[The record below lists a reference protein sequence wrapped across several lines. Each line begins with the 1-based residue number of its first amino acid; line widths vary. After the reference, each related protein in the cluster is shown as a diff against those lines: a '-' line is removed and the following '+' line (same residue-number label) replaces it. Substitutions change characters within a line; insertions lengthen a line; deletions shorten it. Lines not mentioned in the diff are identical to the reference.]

1 MGKILLLTIILV
13 MATVISIE
21 SSEIRS
27 EMVGPVYDSWKC
39 PSCGWENG
47 EDSMRCKICGRYK

>member
-27 EMVGPVYDSWKC
+27 KMVGPVYDSWKC
-39 PSCGWENG
+39 PSCGWEND
-47 EDSMRCKICGRYK
+47 EDAMRCKICDRYK